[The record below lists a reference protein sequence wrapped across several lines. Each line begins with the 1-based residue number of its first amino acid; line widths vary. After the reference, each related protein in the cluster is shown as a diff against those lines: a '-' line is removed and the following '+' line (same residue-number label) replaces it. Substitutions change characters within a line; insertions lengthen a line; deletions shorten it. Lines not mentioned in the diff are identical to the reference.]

1 MTVPVKLGGYVLAL
15 LVVFGVSF
23 AVGGAFE
30 ASDPVRGPSPDA
42 REEHP

>member
-1 MTVPVKLGGYVLAL
+1 MNVPVKLGVYVLAL

-30 ASDPVRGPSPDA
+30 ASDPVRNTPLDTH
-42 REEHP
+42 EEHP

>member
-1 MTVPVKLGGYVLAL
+1 MNVPAKLGAYVLAL

-30 ASDPVRGPSPDA
+30 PADTAREPSPDSH
-42 REEHP
+42 EQHP